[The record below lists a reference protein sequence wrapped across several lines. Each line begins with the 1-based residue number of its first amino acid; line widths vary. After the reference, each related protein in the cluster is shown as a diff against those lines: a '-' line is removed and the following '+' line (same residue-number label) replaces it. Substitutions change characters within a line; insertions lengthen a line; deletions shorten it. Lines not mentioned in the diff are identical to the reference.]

1 MLGGAGFFPSAV
13 GRCSE
18 AIGIFQVP
26 REELSYQLDRS
37 PKRRG
42 RASINLQW
50 NFKQTMCL
58 FLHIRK
64 TKYILTGCV
73 CRELNFMFVDSWKSH
88 IVMYLVKMLQR
99 NVVHQEIHISCTVYI
114 YISYPCWWIYWCSKR
129 CQCLTP
135 ISDNQSIGHG
145 SDPSARQTVT
155 ILLRSFKT

>member
-1 MLGGAGFFPSAV
+1 MVQVFCPSAV

-50 NFKQTMCL
+50 NFRQTMCL

-114 YISYPCWWIYWCSKR
+114 YIFVDGYIDVPNGANVWPRFPTTKALDMDRIQVPVKQW
-129 CQCLTP
+129 P
-135 ISDNQSIGHG
+135 
-145 SDPSARQTVT
+145 
-155 ILLRSFKT
+155 FF